1 MRRNYIFSKTMAVL
15 LSGIIT
21 VSALPLYS
29 FADTINV
36 SDTFTDVQKGNWE
49 ENGIMSLVHKGVISG
64 YPDGTFKP
72 NQITTRGEFVSLLNK
87 VFGLKNSSEIQFTD
101 VSKELWCY
109 DAISVA
115 VGEGYI
121 AGYPDGSFRPN
132 APITREEAA
141 VLLAKILEQ
150 RGEKTEDNII
160 LPKDN
165 ISSWAKNA
173 VSFVMSKKLMSGY
186 PDGSFKPTRQIT
198 RAESAVLINQTDEYV
213 KGNLAGMNKENN
225 QKEEPKKEN
234 TSKREDKGGSSGGGS
249 NSTQP
254 QEALSVHHLE
264 KNYYVFNV
272 KPETTKE
279 EIHHLLKKQ
288 YPALKQ
294 YYIGKI
300 FKDNTKVLLYLEDG
314 ALNCPALTEIPEGIS
329 GIYVNKN
336 GEFVAYEEGKEKA
349 DITLFVGEVKLDTP
363 FDTTEKVLGFKGN
376 QISGGLDLRPN
387 TKKIDGLNFRLEKAG
402 KSSMIYQTA
411 IAQTAKSKSE
421 FSNLEI
427 TNNTFDFGN
436 SSISAK
442 RAIVLSSKLGSGYL
456 KINNNTIKGWGADND
471 TTLYSNYAIAILE
484 RTNDG
489 TFTEIKDNQIS
500 DYGYNGI
507 SVSVGKRASVSIEN
521 NNLNNIGQNGIGAAL
536 FGKGEEISIK
546 NNTISHY
553 GSKNIMKKKSIFDQE
568 KILSNEHEEG
578 LTIGYIDETVYGV
591 KINGKYYSDKQKF
604 LQDLFHLNNIEEK
617 ESNDKNEGVLDCTPI
632 KLSHDYRF
640 RNPIEEINKPSSR
653 LQDAELIIVKD
664 NDEDLILPN
673 EKIKEKTVKSLKIVG
688 EGSGR
693 VILNQTL
700 SVTDDLTIDLPN
712 CNLQNNAK
720 VESGKVHI
728 LRIRDNDYSNFVL
741 KPEMTVIPLKT
752 IYSLNI
758 QILDIQNKEGKKVAK
773 EQSKLKDHIKVFVDD
788 EESMEFT
795 VDDEKDTIILNKTLL
810 DKILRFATIKVEYKD
825 DENNVSGV
833 KKSFDVKVENNS
845 TLKAQFEQG
854 TEPSITESFAPEE
867 GLKIKLTEVRNASG
881 ESIVPSRLNLEG
893 GVSLRISYH
902 EAKPEDLHIQ
912 GDEITIKKAFLDN
925 ISAPLFG
932 LTQDVIISVTDLQQ
946 KVLDAKA
953 TLKIKVLNHSGGEV
967 TPISTLTFTQGKA
980 PESGMTF
987 KITSLRNA
995 KGEELSKN
1003 EIDLE
1008 NCVDIE
1014 PFPVD
1019 WKDDSLEKLEDG
1031 RIRFNRKYLSIDK
1044 EQNTIT
1050 IKKEYLNKLVVNDK
1064 DTEFGT
1070 KQIIVKYRDKR
1081 VGIDFRSDKFLIHI
1095 KKALK
1100 PLSNDTSIVSSE
1112 YTIQG
1117 DKITSGNSSITKNT
1131 TVSELMKHIHKGN
1144 ERQVLRVYDKKYI
1157 LNGKLDKNHIYNY
1170 RKSYENMVSGDYLA
1184 VTAEDGIAVKVYEIL
1199 FEGSANQSLISVKD
1213 SSVILNLGATFIEV
1227 AEKVTTSEQLK
1238 AALEVVQGASL
1249 QVLDKQGNSVSEIKD
1264 GYQLVAQKEN
1274 QREERIIKLN
1284 YSKKTYRALII
1295 ANSDYGNEKLNLVG
1309 PKNDKVLMKKVFE
1322 NQEISS
1328 NPFEKITVEENV
1340 DKAQFLAKI
1349 KEAFEGANSNDVSYL
1364 YYSGHGNNI
1373 DGVSYICTTD
1383 LKENKEEQKQAWI
1396 SVNEL
1401 REALDD
1407 VPGMKVLIFDSCNAG
1422 GFIGK
1427 KVDAITTPTPN
1438 SSKNAKEFN
1447 ENIEKVFV
1455 KQEEKSIHYLTSN
1468 DYKVLTASSEDEYSF
1483 EDKKE
1488 KVGKF
1493 TKVLS
1498 QVAGIYGNVVGDTD
1512 NDGKVSLEEAYRYLE
1527 DNVVYTSHIQA
1538 FPRNDSYTLFQVGAN
1553 AKPISSDTSVQST
1566 KQAGEDELLIII
1578 RGKQRLIQSKIF
1590 QITERVT
1597 VDEFLSKIVKG
1608 HPNQQ
1613 LRVVKKELQGMIEKK
1628 GTDLLEKLD
1637 FLEVTAEDGTKAN
1650 YIITVQKVT
1659 GSDVLT
1665 ISSKKDEREIAYY
1678 TIIHNAKLIRSS
1690 LKKLTEETTV
1700 EEFLSNI
1707 VKGDEKQTLSVIDK
1721 NKQSKIDS
1729 DKLASGDKLLV
1740 RAESGKTAEYTIIL
1754 DKKPLEL
1761 VFKDNAFKVVQESG
1775 PFGTKIMS
1783 DKKELD
1789 TNVTV
1794 EEFLNLI
1801 ANRDKFVNI
1810 KLNSAITSEPKKN
1823 DEKLEQGDY
1832 LLVATGG
1839 KPKSYYLIVKKVGT
1853 LPSPEDPK
1861 PPQEGKNEPDFGEDF
1876 AISKNQY
1883 GLGRI
1888 VSKDTK
1894 IVDTM
1899 TVQEFLS
1906 KMTNKDKFQKVV
1918 VKSGWD
1924 EKSSDKPLKNG
1935 DRLFVEL
1942 KSSNSGGLSV
1952 TPPPQ
1957 IYTIVVEKSSVEPPQ
1972 EEINEPD
1979 FDGVYRIG
1987 AIKKNEI
1994 VSGTK
1999 ELTTDTTVEEFI
2011 ASIKNSSDYD
2021 SIVVQEAYAERVKD
2035 NQEKIDSDDKL
2046 VLKKGAQEKIYY
2058 LRNVKDNSGGI
2069 VIPGI
2074 PTPNPPIIVPPIV
2087 TPPEDDNLDDID

>member
-1 MRRNYIFSKTMAVL
+1 MRRNYIFSKLTATL
-15 LSGIIT
+15 LSVIVT
-21 VSALPLYS
+21 VSAVPSYS
-29 FADTINV
+29 FADMTNT
-36 SDTFTDVQKGNWE
+36 SSAFTDVQRGHWE
-49 ENGIMSLVHKGVISG
+49 EKGIMNLVQKGIISG
-64 YPDGTFKP
+64 YPDGTFRP
-72 NQITTRGEFVSLLNK
+72 NQITKRGEFVSLLNK
-87 VFGLKNSSEIQFTD
+87 IFGLKNSSEIKFTD
-101 VSKELWCY
+101 VPKELWCY

-121 AGYPDGSFRPN
+121 AGYPDGTFKPN
-132 APITREEAA
+132 APITREESA

-150 RGEKTEDNII
+150 RGEKIEGGVV
-160 LPKDN
+160 LPKDE
-165 ISSWAKNA
+165 ISPWAKDA
-173 VSFVMSKKLMSGY
+173 VAFVMSKKLMSGY
-186 PDGSFKPTRQIT
+186 PDGTFKPTQQIT
-198 RAESAVLINQTDEYV
+198 RAESAVLMNQTDEYI
-213 KGNLAGMNKENN
+213 KRNFSDKNDTTN

-234 TSKREDKGGSSGGGS
+234 HSNQKDKGDSSGGGNGS
-249 NSTQP
+249 IQP
-254 QEALSVHHLE
+254 KDTLSMYHLE
-264 KNYYVFNV
+264 NNYYVFNV
-272 KPETTKE
+272 KPEMTKA
-279 EIHHLLKKQ
+279 EIHSLLKKQ
-288 YPALKQ
+288 YPTLKQ

-300 FKDNTKVLLYLEDG
+300 FKDNTKVFLYLEDG
-314 ALNCPALTEIPEGIS
+314 VLNCPSLAEVPEGIS
-329 GIYVNKN
+329 GIYVDRD
-336 GEFVAYEEGKEKA
+336 GEFVAYEKGKEKGRVS
-349 DITLFVGEVKLDTP
+349 LFVGEVKLDTP
-363 FDTTEKVLGFKGN
+363 FETTETVLGLKGN
-376 QISGGLDLRPN
+376 EISGGLDLQAN
-387 TKKIDGLNFRLEKAG
+387 TRKIDGLNFHLEQTEKQ
-402 KSSMIYQTA
+402 SMVHQSA
-411 IAQTAKSKSE
+411 IAQSSSVKSE
-421 FSNLEI
+421 ISNLEI

-436 SSISAK
+436 STVSAK
-442 RAIVLSSKLGSGYL
+442 NAIIITSKVGSGYL
-456 KINNNTIKGWGADND
+456 KINHNTIKGWGAENNS
-471 TTLYSNYAIAILE
+471 TFYSNYAIAIKTQTE
-484 RTNDG
+484 DG
-489 TFTEIKDNQIS
+489 TLTEIKNNEIS

-507 SVSVGKRASVSIEN
+507 SVSAGNRASVSIEN
-521 NNLNNIGQNGIGAAL
+521 NILNNLGQNGIGAAL
-536 FGKGEEISIK
+536 FGKGEEVTIK

-553 GSKNIMKKKSIFDQE
+553 GSKKIMVKKSF
-568 KILSNEHEEG
+568 LSSETVESDAHEEG
-578 LTIGYIDETVYGV
+578 LTVGYIGTVYGV

-604 LQDLFHLNNIEEK
+604 IQALFRLNNIEEK
-617 ESNDKNEGVLDCTPI
+617 ESNDKNDGVLSCTSI
-632 KLSHDYRF
+632 KLSHDYNF
-640 RNPIEEINKPSSR
+640 RNSIEEINKPHSR
-653 LQDAELIIVKD
+653 LQDKELIIVKD
-664 NDEDLILPN
+664 DDEDLILPN
-673 EKIKEKTVKSLKIVG
+673 DKIKEKTVKSLRIVG
-688 EGSGR
+688 EGSGK

-700 SVTDDLTIDLPN
+700 SITDDLTIDLPN
-712 CNLQNNAK
+712 CNLQNNSK
-720 VESGKVHI
+720 VDREKVHI
-728 LRIRDNDYSNFVL
+728 IRIRDNDYSNFVI
-741 KPEMTVIPLKT
+741 KPEMTTIPLKT
-752 IYSLNI
+752 VSSLAI
-758 QILDIQNKEGKKVAK
+758 QILDIQDKEGKKVAK
-773 EQSKLKDHIKVFVDD
+773 EQSNLTNNIKVFVND
-788 EESMEFT
+788 ETSPDFT
-795 VDDEKDTIILNKTLL
+795 VNDEQDTVILNKSLL
-810 DKILRFATIKVEYKD
+810 DQILRFATVKIEYQDNK
-825 DENNVSGV
+825 NNVSGV
-833 KKSFDVKVENNS
+833 KKSFDVKVENSS
-845 TLKAQFEQG
+845 TLKAEFEKEA
-854 TEPSITESFAPEE
+854 EPSIIESFAPEQ
-867 GLKIKLTEVRNASG
+867 GLRIKITEVKNASG
-881 ESIVPSRLNLEG
+881 ESVQPSELNLKD
-893 GVSLRISYH
+893 GVSLKISYR
-902 EAKPEDLHIQ
+902 EAKPQDLEID
-912 GDEITIKKAFLDN
+912 GDTITLKKEFLDTV
-925 ISAPLFG
+925 SVPLFA

-1112 YTIQG
+1112 YTIRG

-1407 VPGMKVLIFDSCNAG
+1407 VPGIKVLIFDSCNAG

-1427 KVDAITTPTPN
+1427 KVDAIMTPTPN

-1538 FPRNDSYTLFQVGAN
+1538 FPRNDSYTLFEVGAN

-1566 KQAGEDELLIII
+1566 KQAGEDELLIMI

-1597 VDEFLSKIVKG
+1597 VEEFLSKIVKG

-1665 ISSKKDEREIAYY
+1665 IGSKKDEKEIAYY

-1690 LKKLTEETTV
+1690 LKKITEETTV

-1707 VKGDEKQTLSVIDK
+1707 VKGDAKQTLSVIDK

-1761 VFKDNAFKVVQESG
+1761 VFKDNAFKIVQESG
-1775 PFGTKIMS
+1775 PFGTKIVS

-1794 EEFLNLI
+1794 EEFLDLI
-1801 ANRDKFVNI
+1801 VNRDEFKSI
-1810 KLNSAITSEPKKN
+1810 KLNSGNTYEPKKN

-1839 KPKSYYLIVKKVGT
+1839 YPKRYTLMVKKAGTPT
-1853 LPSPEDPK
+1853 LPEEPK
-1861 PPQEGKNEPDFGEDF
+1861 PPQEEVQPNFGNDF
-1876 AISKNQY
+1876 AISKDSY
-1883 GLGRI
+1883 GRETI
-1888 VSKDTK
+1888 VSKNTK

-1899 TVQEFLS
+1899 IVQEFLS
-1906 KMTNKDKFQKVV
+1906 KMKNKDKFQKVV

-1942 KSSNSGGLSV
+1942 KSSNSGGLSA

-1957 IYTIVVEKSSVEPPQ
+1957 IYTIVVEKASVEPPQ
-1972 EEINEPD
+1972 EEIKKPD
-1979 FDGVYRIG
+1979 FGGVYRIG

-1999 ELTTDTTVEEFI
+1999 ELTTDITVEEFI
-2011 ASIKNSSDYD
+2011 TSIKNSSDYD
-2021 SIVVQEAYAERVKD
+2021 SVAIKEAYTERVRE
-2035 NQEKIDSDDKL
+2035 NNEKIDSGDKL
-2046 VLKKGAQEKIYY
+2046 VLKKGTQEKLYY
-2058 LRNVKDNSGGI
+2058 LRNVTSSGGGI
-2069 VIPGI
+2069 VTPGI
-2074 PTPNPPIIVPPIV
+2074 PTPNPPIIAPPSV
-2087 TPPEDDNLDDID
+2087 TPPENNKLDDID

>member
-1 MRRNYIFSKTMAVL
+1 MRRNYIFSKLTATL
-15 LSGIIT
+15 LSVIVT
-21 VSALPLYS
+21 VSAVPSYS

-72 NQITTRGEFVSLLNK
+72 NQITKRGEFVSLLNK
-87 VFGLKNSSEIQFTD
+87 IFGLKNSSEIKFTD
-101 VSKELWCY
+101 VPKELWCY
-109 DAISVA
+109 DAICVA

-121 AGYPDGSFRPN
+121 AGYPDGTFKPN
-132 APITREEAA
+132 APITREESA
-141 VLLAKILEQ
+141 VLLAKILEK
-150 RGEKTEDNII
+150 RGEKIEGGVV
-160 LPKDN
+160 LPKDE
-165 ISSWAKNA
+165 ISPWAKEA
-173 VSFVMSKKLMSGY
+173 VAFVMSKKLMSGY
-186 PDGSFKPTRQIT
+186 PDGTFKPTRQIT
-198 RAESAVLINQTDEYV
+198 RAESAVLINQSDEYI
-213 KGNLAGMNKENN
+213 KGNFSGKNDTTN

-234 TSKREDKGGSSGGGS
+234 YSNQKDKGDSSGGGS
-249 NSTQP
+249 GSIQP
-254 QEALSVHHLE
+254 KETLSMYHLE
-264 KNYYVFNV
+264 NNYYVFNV
-272 KPETTKE
+272 KPEMTKA
-279 EIHHLLKKQ
+279 EIHSLLKKQ
-288 YPALKQ
+288 YPTLKQ

-300 FKDNTKVLLYLEDG
+300 FKDNTKVFLYLEDG
-314 ALNCPALTEIPEGIS
+314 VLNCPSLAEVPEGIS
-329 GIYVNKN
+329 GIYVGKD
-336 GEFVAYEEGKEKA
+336 GEFIGYEEGKEKGRVS
-349 DITLFVGEVKLDTP
+349 LFVGEVKLDTP
-363 FDTTEKVLGFKGN
+363 FETTETVLGLKGN
-376 QISGGLDLRPN
+376 EISGGLDLQAN
-387 TKKIDGLNFRLEKAG
+387 TRKIDGLNFHLEKTEK
-402 KSSMIYQTA
+402 KSMVYQSA
-411 IAQTAKSKSE
+411 IAQSSSVKSE
-421 FSNLEI
+421 ISNLEI

-436 SSISAK
+436 STVSAK
-442 RAIVLSSKLGSGYL
+442 NAIIITSKVGSGYL
-456 KINNNTIKGWGADND
+456 KINHNTVKGWGAENNS
-471 TTLYSNYAIAILE
+471 TFYSNYAIAIKTQTE
-484 RTNDG
+484 DG
-489 TFTEIKDNQIS
+489 TLTEIKNNEIS

-507 SVSVGKRASVSIEN
+507 SVSVGNRASVSIEN
-521 NNLNNIGQNGIGAAL
+521 NILNNLGQNGIGAAL
-536 FGKGEEISIK
+536 FGKGEEVSIK

-553 GSKNIMKKKSIFDQE
+553 GSKKIMVKKSF
-568 KILSNEHEEG
+568 LSSETVESDAHEEG
-578 LTIGYIDETVYGV
+578 LTIGYIGVVRGV
-591 KINGKYYSDKQKF
+591 KFNGKYYSNQQKF
-604 LQDLFHLNNIEEK
+604 LQDLSRLNNIEEK
-617 ESNDKNEGVLDCTPI
+617 EINDKNEGVLNCTPI
-632 KLSHDYRF
+632 KLSHDYNF
-640 RNPIEEINKPSSR
+640 RNPIEEINKPYSR

-664 NDEDLILPN
+664 DDEDLLLPN
-673 EKIKEKTVKSLKIVG
+673 EQIKEKTVKSLKIVG
-688 EGSGR
+688 EGSGK

-700 SVTDDLTIDLPN
+700 SITDDLTIDLPN

-720 VESGKVHI
+720 VDKEKVHI
-728 LRIRDNDYSNFVL
+728 IRIRDNDYSNFVI
-741 KPEMTVIPLKT
+741 KPEMTTIPLKT
-752 IYSLNI
+752 VSSLAI
-758 QILDIQNKEGKKVAK
+758 QILDIQDKEGKKVAK
-773 EQSKLKDHIKVFVDD
+773 EQSNLTNNIKVFVND
-788 EESMEFT
+788 ETSPDFT
-795 VDDEKDTIILNKTLL
+795 VNDEQDTVILNKTLL
-810 DKILRFATIKVEYKD
+810 DQILRFATVKIEYQDNK
-825 DENNVSGV
+825 NNVSGV
-833 KKSFDVKVENNS
+833 KKSFDVKVENSS
-845 TLKAQFEQG
+845 TLKAEFEKG
-854 TEPSITESFAPEE
+854 AEPSIIESFAPEE
-867 GLKIKLTEVRNASG
+867 GLRIKITEVKNASG
-881 ESIVPSRLNLEG
+881 ESVQPSELNLKD
-893 GVSLRISYH
+893 GVSLKISYR
-902 EAKPEDLHIQ
+902 EAKPEDFEID
-912 GDEITIKKAFLDN
+912 GDTITIKKEFLDTV
-925 ISAPLFG
+925 SVPLFA

-1227 AEKVTTSEQLK
+1227 TEKVTTSEQLK

-1538 FPRNDSYTLFQVGAN
+1538 FPRNDSYTLFEVGAN

-1578 RGKQRLIQSKIF
+1578 RGTQRLIKSKKF
-1590 QITERVT
+1590 LITEKVT

-1613 LRVVKKELQGMIEKK
+1613 LRVVKRQLQGMIEKK

-1665 ISSKKDEREIAYY
+1665 ISSKKDEKEIAYY

-1707 VKGDEKQTLSVIDK
+1707 VKGDAKQTLSVIDK

-1775 PFGTKIMS
+1775 SFGTKIVS

-1801 ANRDKFVNI
+1801 VNKDKFKSI
-1810 KLNSAITSEPKKN
+1810 KLNSGNADEPKKK

-1839 KPKSYYLIVKKVGT
+1839 YPKRYTLMVKKAGTPT
-1853 LPSPEDPK
+1853 LPEEPK
-1861 PPQEGKNEPDFGEDF
+1861 PPQEEKNEPDFGEDF

-1906 KMTNKDKFQKVV
+1906 KMKNKDKFQKVV
-1918 VKSGWD
+1918 VKSGGY
-1924 EKSSDKPLKNG
+1924 EKSSDEPLKAG

-1957 IYTIVVEKSSVEPPQ
+1957 IYTIVVEKASVEPPQ
-1972 EEINEPD
+1972 EEIKEPD
-1979 FDGVYRIG
+1979 FGGVYKIG
-1987 AIKKNEI
+1987 VVNKSEI
-1994 VSGTK
+1994 ISGTK

-2021 SIVVQEAYAERVKD
+2021 SIVIKEAYEEHVKE
-2035 NQEKIDSDDKL
+2035 NNKKIESDDKL
-2046 VLKKGAQEKIYY
+2046 VLKKGTQEKLYY
-2058 LRNVKDNSGGI
+2058 LRNVTSSGGGI

-2074 PTPNPPIIVPPIV
+2074 PTPNPPIITPPIV
-2087 TPPEDDNLDDID
+2087 TPPENSKLDDIG

>member
-1 MRRNYIFSKTMAVL
+1 M
-15 LSGIIT
+15 
-21 VSALPLYS
+21 
-29 FADTINV
+29 
-36 SDTFTDVQKGNWE
+36 
-49 ENGIMSLVHKGVISG
+49 
-64 YPDGTFKP
+64 
-72 NQITTRGEFVSLLNK
+72 
-87 VFGLKNSSEIQFTD
+87 
-101 VSKELWCY
+101 
-109 DAISVA
+109 
-115 VGEGYI
+115 
-121 AGYPDGSFRPN
+121 
-132 APITREEAA
+132 
-141 VLLAKILEQ
+141 EQ
-150 RGEKTEDNII
+150 RGEKIEGGVV
-160 LPKDN
+160 LPKDE
-165 ISSWAKNA
+165 ISPWAKDA
-173 VSFVMSKKLMSGY
+173 VAFVMSKKLMSGY
-186 PDGSFKPTRQIT
+186 PDGTFKPTQQIT
-198 RAESAVLINQTDEYV
+198 RAESAVLMNQTDEYI
-213 KGNLAGMNKENN
+213 KRNFSDKNDTTN

-234 TSKREDKGGSSGGGS
+234 YSNQKDKGDSSGGGS
-249 NSTQP
+249 GSIQP
-254 QEALSVHHLE
+254 KETLSMYHLE
-264 KNYYVFNV
+264 NNYYVFNV
-272 KPETTKE
+272 KPEMTKA
-279 EIHHLLKKQ
+279 EIHSLLKKQ
-288 YPALKQ
+288 YPTLKQ

-300 FKDNTKVLLYLEDG
+300 FKDNTKVFLYLEDG
-314 ALNCPALTEIPEGIS
+314 VLNCPSLAEVPEGIS
-329 GIYVNKN
+329 GIYVDRD
-336 GEFVAYEEGKEKA
+336 GEFVAYEKGKEKGRVS
-349 DITLFVGEVKLDTP
+349 LFVGEVKLDTP
-363 FDTTEKVLGFKGN
+363 FETTETVLGLKGN
-376 QISGGLDLRPN
+376 QISGGLDLQAN
-387 TKKIDGLNFRLEKAG
+387 TKKIDGLNFHLEQTEKQ
-402 KSSMIYQTA
+402 SMVHQSA
-411 IAQTAKSKSE
+411 IAQSSSVKSE
-421 FSNLEI
+421 ISNLEI

-436 SSISAK
+436 STVSAK
-442 RAIVLSSKLGSGYL
+442 NAIIITSKVGSGYL
-456 KINNNTIKGWGADND
+456 KINHNTVKGWGAENNS
-471 TTLYSNYAIAILE
+471 TFYSNYAIAIK
-484 RTNDG
+484 TQTKDG
-489 TFTEIKDNQIS
+489 TLTEIKNNEIS

-507 SVSVGKRASVSIEN
+507 SVSAGNKASVSIEN
-521 NNLNNIGQNGIGAAL
+521 NILNNLGQNGIGAAL
-536 FGKGEEISIK
+536 FGKGEEVSIK

-553 GSKNIMKKKSIFDQE
+553 GSKKIMVKKSF
-568 KILSNEHEEG
+568 LSSETVESDAHEDG
-578 LTIGYIDETVYGV
+578 LTIGYIGTVYGV

-604 LQDLFHLNNIEEK
+604 IQALLRFNNIEEK
-617 ESNDKNEGVLDCTPI
+617 ESNDKNDGVLSCTAI
-632 KLSHDYRF
+632 KLSHDYNF
-640 RNPIEEINKPSSR
+640 RNSIEEINKPHSR

-664 NDEDLILPN
+664 DDEDLLLPN
-673 EKIKEKTVKSLKIVG
+673 EQIKEKTVKSLRIVG
-688 EGSGR
+688 EGSGK

-700 SVTDDLTIDLPN
+700 SITDDLTIDLPN

-720 VESGKVHI
+720 VDKEKVHI
-728 LRIRDNDYSNFVL
+728 IRIRGNDYSNFVI
-741 KPEMTVIPLKT
+741 KPEMTTIPLKT
-752 IYSLNI
+752 VSSLAI
-758 QILDIQNKEGKKVAK
+758 QILDIQDKEGKKVAK
-773 EQSKLKDHIKVFVDD
+773 EQSNLTNNIKVFVND
-788 EESMEFT
+788 ETSPDFT
-795 VDDEKDTIILNKTLL
+795 VNDEQDTVILNKSLL
-810 DKILRFATIKVEYKD
+810 DQILRFATVKIEYQDNK
-825 DENNVSGV
+825 NNVSGV
-833 KKSFDVKVENNS
+833 KKSFDVKVENSS
-845 TLKAQFEQG
+845 TLKAEFEKEA
-854 TEPSITESFAPEE
+854 EPSIIESFAPEQ
-867 GLKIKLTEVRNASG
+867 GLRIKITEVKNASG
-881 ESIVPSRLNLEG
+881 ESVQPSELNLKG
-893 GVSLRISYH
+893 GVSLKISYR
-902 EAKPEDLHIQ
+902 EAKPQDFEID
-912 GDEITIKKAFLDN
+912 GDTITLKKEFLDTV
-925 ISAPLFG
+925 SVPLFA

-1100 PLSNDTSIVSSE
+1100 PSSNDTSIVSSE

-1157 LNGKLDKNHIYNY
+1157 LNGKLDKNHIYDY

-1295 ANSDYGNEKLNLVG
+1295 ANCDYGNEKLNLVG

-1328 NPFEKITVEENV
+1328 NPFKKITVEENV
-1340 DKAQFLAKI
+1340 DKAQFLVKI

-1538 FPRNDSYTLFQVGAN
+1538 FPRNDSYTLFEVGAN

-1566 KQAGEDELLIII
+1566 KQAGEDEILIMI

-1597 VDEFLSKIVKG
+1597 VEEFLSKIVKG

-1637 FLEVTAEDGTKAN
+1637 FLEVTAEDGTKAT

-1665 ISSKKDEREIAYY
+1665 ISSKKDEKEIAYY

-1690 LKKLTEETTV
+1690 LKKITEETTV

-1707 VKGDEKQTLSVIDK
+1707 VKGDAKQTLSVIDK

-1761 VFKDNAFKVVQESG
+1761 VFKDNAFKIVQESG
-1775 PFGTKIMS
+1775 PFGTKIVS

-1794 EEFLNLI
+1794 EEFLDLI
-1801 ANRDKFVNI
+1801 VNRDEFKSI
-1810 KLNSAITSEPKKN
+1810 KLNSGNTYEPKKK

-1832 LLVATGG
+1832 LIVATGG
-1839 KPKSYYLIVKKVGT
+1839 YPKRYTLMVKKAGTPT
-1853 LPSPEDPK
+1853 LPEEPK
-1861 PPQEGKNEPDFGEDF
+1861 PPQEEVQPNFGNDF
-1876 AISKNQY
+1876 AISKDSY
-1883 GLGRI
+1883 GRETI
-1888 VSKDTK
+1888 VSKNTK

-1906 KMTNKDKFQKVV
+1906 KMKNKDKFQKVV

-1942 KSSNSGGLSV
+1942 KSSNAGGLSV

-1957 IYTIVVEKSSVEPPQ
+1957 IYTIVVEKASVEPPQ
-1972 EEINEPD
+1972 EEIKKPD
-1979 FDGVYRIG
+1979 FGGVYRIG

-1999 ELTTDTTVEEFI
+1999 DLTTDITVEEFI

-2021 SIVVQEAYAERVKD
+2021 SIAIKEAYTERVRE
-2035 NQEKIDSDDKL
+2035 NNEKIDSGDKL
-2046 VLKKGAQEKIYY
+2046 VLKKGTQEKLYY
-2058 LRNVKDNSGGI
+2058 LRNVTSSGGGI
-2069 VIPGI
+2069 VTPGI
-2074 PTPNPPIIVPPIV
+2074 PTPNPPIITPPSV
-2087 TPPEDDNLDDID
+2087 TPPENNKLDDID